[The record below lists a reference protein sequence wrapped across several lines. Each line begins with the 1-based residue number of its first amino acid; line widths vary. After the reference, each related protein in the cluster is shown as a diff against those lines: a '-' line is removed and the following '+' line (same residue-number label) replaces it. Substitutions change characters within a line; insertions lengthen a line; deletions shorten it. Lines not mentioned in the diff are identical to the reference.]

1 VNRLA
6 DRAGL
11 PVALSM
17 GMGKDSA
24 AVAARWLTDPA
35 SRDFPLSD
43 LTVVT
48 AMTGDE
54 PDVTRRL
61 MEDHLLPLMRR
72 TRTRFVQIARAEQ
85 AGARY
90 VVLDDS
96 RCPQKMIMAGPWRL
110 SDELRASG
118 TVPQVAARRRLCS
131 WRAKGSVLDAWY
143 ADEYGNA
150 PFRHVVC
157 FAAEEARRAERDQN
171 YATAARR
178 PEYPLID
185 TWNWD
190 RVRCDLFLVEMF
202 GEPWS
207 RSACGYCPFSAGKE
221 GRAELIERWRAEPEI
236 GAQALSLEY
245 TALALNPRSRL
256 YGTRSARDLVRV
268 HDLSDVE
275 NLFTRGLNREKWAV
289 YEVRRIIHARKA
301 DPSAKG
307 PAWRSVRTL
316 ATGTRH
322 EAEHALYTAARTHRA
337 RPFVDEH
344 GIVRAEII
352 ARAETYP
359 TLEHGLALAPVGVD
373 DKQRP
378 RFEDW
383 WTHLHTP
390 TTRAKAK
397 RAKKRPMSLAA

>member
-1 VNRLA
+1 MNRPA
-6 DRAGL
+6 PHAGL
-11 PVALSM
+11 PVDLSF

-24 AVAARWLTDPA
+24 ALLALWLTDPA

-54 PDVTRRL
+54 PDVIRRL
-61 MEDHLLPLMRR
+61 MEDHMLPLMRR

-85 AGARY
+85 SGTRY

-96 RCPQKMIMAGPWRL
+96 RRPQKMIMAGPWRL

-118 TVPQVAARRRLCS
+118 TVPQIASGRRLCS
-131 WRAKGSVLDAWY
+131 WRAKGSILDAWY
-143 ADEYGNA
+143 ADEHQGA

-171 YATAARR
+171 YTSGSRR

-185 TWNWD
+185 SLDWD
-190 RVRCDLFLVEMF
+190 RVRCDLFLLDLF

-207 RSACGYCPFSAGKE
+207 RSACGYCPFSAGRE
-221 GRAELIERWRAEPEI
+221 GRAELIERWRAEPAI
-236 GAQALSLEY
+236 GAQALALEY

-256 YGTRSARDLVRV
+256 YGTRSARELVRT
-268 HDLSDVE
+268 HRLDEIEDAFARDLD
-275 NLFTRGLNREKWAV
+275 RQQWAV
-289 YEVRRIIHARKA
+289 YEVRRIIHARRS
-301 DPSAKG
+301 DPAAKG
-307 PAWRSVRTL
+307 PAWRSVRTV

-322 EAEHALYTAARTHRA
+322 EAERALARAAAAHRA
-337 RPFVDEH
+337 RPVLDEH
-344 GIVRAEII
+344 GVVRAEII
-352 ARAETYP
+352 TRAETYP
-359 TLEHGLALAPVGVD
+359 ALEHGLALAPVGVA

-378 RFEDW
+378 RFEHW
-383 WTHLHTP
+383 WTRLNTETKP
-390 TTRAKAK
+390 TRA
-397 RAKKRPMSLAA
+397 RRLSLAA

>member
-1 VNRLA
+1 MSRLTG
-6 DRAGL
+6 RTGL
-11 PVALSM
+11 PVALSF

-24 AVAARWLTDPA
+24 AVLARWLTDPA
-35 SRDFPLSD
+35 SRDFPLTD

-85 AGARY
+85 GGTRY

-96 RCPQKMIMAGPWRL
+96 RHPKKMIMHGPWRL

-131 WRAKGSVLDAWY
+131 WRAKGSILDAWY
-143 ADEYGNA
+143 ADEYQGA

-171 YATAARR
+171 YTNSSRR

-185 TWNWD
+185 AWNWD
-190 RVRCDLFLVEMF
+190 RVRCDLFLLTMF

-207 RSACGYCPFSAGKE
+207 RSACGYCPFSAGRA
-221 GRAELIERWRAEPEI
+221 GRDELIERWRAEPEI
-236 GAQALSLEY
+236 GAQALALEY

-256 YGTRSARDLVRV
+256 YGSRSARELV
-268 HDLSDVE
+268 HTHELAEVE
-275 NLFTRGLNREKWAV
+275 HTFLRNLEREQWAL
-289 YEVRRIIHARKA
+289 YEVRRIIHARRH

-316 ATGTRH
+316 ATGSRRETE
-322 EAEHALYTAARTHRA
+322 EALQAAAARHRA

-344 GIVRAEII
+344 GIARAEII
-352 ARAETYP
+352 ARPETYP
-359 TLEHGLALAPVGVD
+359 ALEHGLALAPVGVA

-383 WTHLHTP
+383 WTRLHTP
-390 TTRAKAK
+390 TEPATARLVG
-397 RAKKRPMSLAA
+397 LAA

>member
-1 VNRLA
+1 MNPA
-6 DRAGL
+6 PGRAGL
-11 PVALSM
+11 PVALSF

-24 AVAARWLTDPA
+24 ATLARWLTDPA

-72 TRTRFVQIARAEQ
+72 TQTRFVQIARAEQ
-85 AGARY
+85 HGSRY

-96 RCPQKMIMAGPWRL
+96 RRPRRMVMRGPWRL

-118 TVPQVAARRRLCS
+118 TVPQIVSRRRLCS
-131 WRAKGSVLDAWY
+131 WRAKGSILDAWY
-143 ADEYGNA
+143 ADEYGGA

-171 YATAARR
+171 YTAGARR
-178 PEYPLID
+178 PEYPLIES
-185 TWNWD
+185 WNWD
-190 RVRCDLFLVEMF
+190 RVRCDLFLLELF

-207 RSACGYCPFSAGKE
+207 RSACGYCPFSAGSA
-221 GRAELIERWRAEPEI
+221 GLSELIERWRAEPEI
-236 GAQALSLEY
+236 GAQALALEY
-245 TALALNPRSRL
+245 TAMALNPRSRL
-256 YGTRSARDLVRV
+256 YGTRSARELVRA
-268 HDLSDVE
+268 HDLASVE
-275 NLFTRGLNREKWAV
+275 ECFIRHIDAEQWAA

-301 DPSAKG
+301 DPAAKG
-307 PAWRSVRTL
+307 PAWRSVRTIE
-316 ATGTRH
+316 AGSRA
-322 EAEHALYTAARTHRA
+322 EAERALRTAARRHGA
-337 RPFVDEH
+337 RPLVDKY
-344 GIVRAEII
+344 GI
-352 ARAETYP
+352 ARAEITARGATYP
-359 TLEHGLALAPVGVD
+359 TLEHTLALAPVGVA

-383 WTHLHTP
+383 WTRLHA
-390 TTRAKAK
+390 RADSA
-397 RAKKRPMSLAA
+397 RAARMSLAA